1 MGIGPVQK
9 PTVGL
14 RDRRQI
20 TWPAGV
26 VAASGIETN
35 GSLKVRVVAGSIVLT
50 PTGTAAAPPRSMARF
65 LGAARAAYGGT
76 ADEADEIV
84 RRERESW

>member
-1 MGIGPVQK
+1 MPET
-9 PTVGL
+9 TVSL

-20 TWPAGV
+20 TLPAEV
-26 VAASGIETN
+26 VAAVGLETN
-35 GSLKVRVVAGSIVLT
+35 GSLEVRVVAGSIVLT

>member
-1 MGIGPVQK
+1 MPEAMV
-9 PTVGL
+9 TL
-14 RDRRQI
+14 RDLCQV
-20 TWPAGV
+20 TLPAEV
-26 VAASGIETN
+26 VAAVGPETN
-35 GSLKVRVVAGSIVLT
+35 GSLEVRVVAGSIVLT

-84 RRERESW
+84 RRERGSW

>member
-1 MGIGPVQK
+1 M
-9 PTVGL
+9 TL
-14 RDRRQI
+14 RDLCQV
-20 TWPAGV
+20 TLPAEV
-26 VAASGIETN
+26 VAAVGLETN
-35 GSLKVRVVAGSIVLT
+35 GSLEVRVVAGSIVLT

-76 ADEADEIV
+76 AEEADAIV